1 MILSQ
6 IEANNKIQTFRQ
18 TILNAYRMDETE
30 CVFNLLQQIS
40 FSPDAASRIKARAH
54 EFVNQVRERRLGK
67 GGIDAFLGEYDL
79 SSQEGIALM
88 CLAEAL
94 LRIPDAPTMDLLIR
108 DKIHSGDWQS
118 HLGHSPSFFVNAATW
133 GLLLTGKLLSD
144 DSIDSK
150 SLSHALKK
158 LVERGGEPI
167 IRTAMAKAMK
177 ILGRQF
183 VMGQTIEEALK
194 RASANEKR
202 GYSYSYDM
210 LGEAA
215 RTAEDAERYFQSYA
229 AAINKMGQSA
239 KGTDVFSRPG
249 ISIKLSA
256 LHPRYDFT
264 QKTQVAQQLTPRLK
278 QLALMAKSVNIGLT
292 VDAEE
297 ADRLDLSLD
306 IIAAVFSDP
315 ALEGWEGF
323 GLAIQAYQKRC
334 WYLIDW
340 LAALSRQHQRRL
352 MVRLVKGAYWDTEIK
367 LSQVLGL
374 EGYPVFTRKNSTDVS
389 FLACAKKILA
399 APDAFYPQFATH
411 NAECVAAIL
420 EMLRENPQ
428 KFEFQCLHG
437 MGYTLYDPIL
447 EKAPEN
453 FSCRVYAPV
462 GDHEDLLAYLV
473 RRLLENGANSSF
485 VHQIVDPNIPLEKI
499 VENPI
504 EKVLQFVHKP
514 HPYIPLPVDL
524 YGRERKNSMGF
535 DLSNSEQLKTL
546 MNEVESALQQTWQ
559 AMPTVEGVAETGAAR
574 AVLDP
579 ADHARVVGHVTEAT
593 PAHLTTAFD
602 RAVAAA
608 SMWEKTPVE
617 QRASLLEK
625 TADLFEKN
633 RASFIAL
640 AVHEAGKTIP
650 DAVAE
655 LREAVDFCR
664 YYAAKARQLLD
675 VPTTMVGPTG
685 ERNRLYLH
693 GRGPMVC
700 ISPWNFPLA
709 IFTGQVVAALVAGN
723 PVMAKPADQT
733 PLIAALAIHLMHEAG
748 IPKDVIQFLPCRGS
762 VIGEH
767 LLPDPRVQGVIFT
780 GSTETA
786 RRIYRTLAASDGVI
800 APLIAETGGQNA
812 MIVDSSA
819 LPEQVVADVITSA
832 FGSAG
837 QRCSALRVLFVQ
849 EDIAPKVLTMLKGA
863 MAELTVGDPARLSTD
878 IGPVI
883 GIEARKLL
891 SAHVERMQAEA
902 KLLYQVP
909 LANHLLEQGSFF
921 APCAFEIDHISRLT
935 QEVFGPVLHIIRY
948 RSDALDDVI
957 SQINSTGYGLTL
969 GIHSRIE
976 QTVRY
981 IQERVHVGNIYVNRN
996 MIGAVVG
1003 VQPFGGENLSGTGPK
1018 AGGPNYL
1025 LRLVTERTICVNT
1038 TASGGN
1044 TALMSLA
1051 DE

>member
-1 MILSQ
+1 MLSQ
-6 IEANNKIQTFRQ
+6 TPTPRADLYHAVLK
-18 TILNAYRMDETE
+18 AYRMDETE
-30 CVFNLLQQIS
+30 CVVNLLQQIS
-40 FSPDAASRIKARAH
+40 FSPDVSARIYDEACRL
-54 EFVNQVRERRLGK
+54 VNEVRKRRLGNSS
-67 GGIDAFLGEYDL
+67 IDAFLSEYDL

-94 LRIPDAPTMDLLIR
+94 LRIPDKQTIDLLIR
-108 DKIHSGDWQS
+108 DKIYSGNWQS
-118 HLGHSPSFFVNAATW
+118 HLGNSGSFFVNAATW
-133 GLLLTGKLLSD
+133 GLMLTGRLLSPEA
-144 DSIDSK
+144 IDNK
-150 SLSHALKK
+150 SLKGVLKK
-158 LVERGGEPI
+158 LFERGGEPI
-167 IRTAMAKAMK
+167 IRSAISTAMK

-183 VMGQTIEEALK
+183 IMGETIEEALK
-194 RASANEKR
+194 RARSNEKR
-202 GYSYSYDM
+202 GYRYSYDM

-229 AAINKMGQSA
+229 DAIDKIGQSTH
-239 KGTDVFSRPG
+239 GTNVFDRPG

-264 QKTQVAQQLTPRLK
+264 QRTWVVEQLTPRLK
-278 QLALMAKSVNIGLT
+278 QLALKAKAVNIGFT
-292 VDAEE
+292 IDAEE

-306 IIAAVFSDP
+306 IIAAVFSD
-315 ALEGWEGF
+315 AELSGWEGF

-340 LAALSRQHQRRL
+340 LAELARQHKRRL

-411 NAECVAAIL
+411 NAYSVAAIL
-420 EMLRENPQ
+420 EMLNGRQ
-428 KFEFQCLHG
+428 DFEFQCLHG
-437 MGYTLYDPIL
+437 MGYTLYDQIVGKEL
-447 EKAPEN
+447 GK

-462 GDHEDLLAYLV
+462 GGHEDLLAYLV

-485 VHQIVDPNIPLEKI
+485 VNQIVDPSIPVEKI
-499 VENPI
+499 VENPL
-504 EKVLQFVHKP
+504 EKSVHSVHKP
-514 HPYIPLPVDL
+514 HPNIPLPVDL
-524 YGRERKNSMGF
+524 YGRERKNSTGF
-535 DLSNSEQLKTL
+535 DLSNQEQFAVL
-546 MNEVESALQQTWQ
+546 MNEVESALQTSWH
-559 AMPTVEGVAETGAAR
+559 AMPTAAGATEVGPTR
-574 AVLDP
+574 PVLDP
-579 ADHARVVGHVTEAT
+579 ANHARVVGQVTEAT
-593 PAHLTTAFD
+593 VADLSLAFD
-602 RAVAAA
+602 RAFAIAP
-608 SMWEKTPVE
+608 SWEAVPVS

-633 RASFIAL
+633 RANFVAL
-640 AVHEAGKTIP
+640 AIHEAGKTIP
-650 DAVAE
+650 DALAE

-664 YYAAKARQLLD
+664 YYAAKATQLMGA
-675 VPTTMVGPTG
+675 PMVMPGPTG
-685 ERNRLYLH
+685 ERNRLHLH

-733 PLIAALAIHLMHEAG
+733 PLIAALAISLMHEAG

-762 VIGEH
+762 VIGAH
-767 LLPDPRVQGVIFT
+767 LLPDSRLQGVLFT
-780 GSTETA
+780 GSTDTA
-786 RRIYRTLAASDGVI
+786 RRIYRTLAENQGAI
-800 APLIAETGGQNA
+800 APFVAETGGQNA

-863 MAELTVGDPARLSTD
+863 MAELNIGDPSLLSTD

-883 GIEARKLL
+883 DVAARKSLC
-891 SAHVERMQAEA
+891 AHVERMQREA
-902 KLLYQVP
+902 KLLYQVQ
-909 LANHLLEQGSFF
+909 LSNSLLEQGSFF
-921 APCAFEIDHISRLT
+921 APCAFEIDHLSRLT
-935 QEVFGPVLHIIRY
+935 EEVFGPVLHIIRY
-948 RSDALDDVI
+948 RQDALDDVI
-957 SQINSTGYGLTL
+957 KQINSTGYGLTL

-976 QTVRY
+976 ETIRY
-981 IQERVHVGNIYVNRN
+981 IQERVRVGNIYVNRN

-1018 AGGPNYL
+1018 AGGPHYL
-1025 LRLVTERTICVNT
+1025 LRLVTERTVCVNT

-1044 TALMSLA
+1044 TALMSLV